1 MCRGFSFL
9 ALRRP
14 PHPRDSPGLR
24 RSSAWRTDAARE
36 RRAVPGHRPRRG
48 GFAVLVQALLEG
60 LGKNAGNKQG
70 ETRMEFT
77 REVLD
82 FMQRVRRRLR
92 EEAGVDIRLSQP
104 DALNRM
110 VDACAASPLDETRA
124 LGQRL
129 SELSGI
135 RAAAPML
142 SEAQLIEKYVQARY
156 AGPLRG

>member
-1 MCRGFSFL
+1 
-9 ALRRP
+9 
-14 PHPRDSPGLR
+14 
-24 RSSAWRTDAARE
+24 
-36 RRAVPGHRPRRG
+36 
-48 GFAVLVQALLEG
+48 
-60 LGKNAGNKQG
+60 
-70 ETRMEFT
+70 MEFT

-104 DALNRM
+104 DAVNRM
-110 VDACAASPLDETRA
+110 VDACTASTLDETRA
-124 LGQRL
+124 MGQRL

-135 RAAAPML
+135 RPVAPML

>member
-1 MCRGFSFL
+1 
-9 ALRRP
+9 
-14 PHPRDSPGLR
+14 
-24 RSSAWRTDAARE
+24 
-36 RRAVPGHRPRRG
+36 
-48 GFAVLVQALLEG
+48 
-60 LGKNAGNKQG
+60 
-70 ETRMEFT
+70 MEFT

-104 DALNRM
+104 DAVNRM
-110 VDACAASPLDETRA
+110 VDACAASTLDETRA
-124 LGQRL
+124 MGQRL

-135 RAAAPML
+135 RPVAPML

>member
-1 MCRGFSFL
+1 
-9 ALRRP
+9 
-14 PHPRDSPGLR
+14 
-24 RSSAWRTDAARE
+24 
-36 RRAVPGHRPRRG
+36 
-48 GFAVLVQALLEG
+48 
-60 LGKNAGNKQG
+60 
-70 ETRMEFT
+70 MEFT

-110 VDACAASPLDETRA
+110 VDACAASTLDETRA
-124 LGQRL
+124 LGLRL

>member
-1 MCRGFSFL
+1 
-9 ALRRP
+9 
-14 PHPRDSPGLR
+14 
-24 RSSAWRTDAARE
+24 
-36 RRAVPGHRPRRG
+36 
-48 GFAVLVQALLEG
+48 
-60 LGKNAGNKQG
+60 
-70 ETRMEFT
+70 MEFT